1 MADTLKKKPS
11 SPKPQSPGATR
22 RPRAERDRLN
32 FRIDARI
39 KQRAEDAA
47 LLLGQDLST
56 FAESALDEKAQ
67 AVIAREE
74 KIVLSE
80 RDFAR
85 FLDALDNPRPVSD
98 RLKDAAQK
106 FKATSRQHPEL
117 NW

>member
-1 MADTLKKKPS
+1 MADTLKKSKT
-11 SPKPQSPGATR
+11 SPPKTVAPR

-32 FRIDARI
+32 FRVDARI
-39 KQRAEDAA
+39 KARAEEAA

-74 KIVLSE
+74 KLVLSE
-80 RDFAR
+80 RDFAL
-85 FLDALDNPRPVSD
+85 FLEAIDNPKPASD

-106 FKATSRQHPEL
+106 FKTTQRAHPEL